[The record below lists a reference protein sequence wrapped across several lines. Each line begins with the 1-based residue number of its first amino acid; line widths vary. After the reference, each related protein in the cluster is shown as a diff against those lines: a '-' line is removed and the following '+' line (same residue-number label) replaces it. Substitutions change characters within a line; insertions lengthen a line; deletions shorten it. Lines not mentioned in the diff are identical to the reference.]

1 MKNSIPVKSVSAES
15 HSKSVQSHPAIAA
28 LRTSYNGLLEVWAY
42 EDQHRNGQKF
52 VAWLFQIFQAIALPL
67 IMVTLSGIA
76 ASYRFAASPKTH
88 AAVKARYQS
97 VKAFLKPSAP
107 AELPEAA
114 E

>member
-1 MKNSIPVKSVSAES
+1 MKNSNSVKSVSVES
-15 HSKSVQSHPAIAA
+15 HSKSIESNSAITA
-28 LRTSYNGLLEVWAY
+28 LKASYNGLLEIWAH

-52 VAWLFQIFQAIALPL
+52 VAWLFQIFQAVALPL

-97 VKAFLKPSAP
+97 VKAFLKSSAP
-107 AELPEAA
+107 TELPEAA
-114 E
+114 K